1 MKGKIK
7 LTEKQLS
14 DITRKIVKEIEEAG
28 CRYCTFVYN
37 PDGSVIADENGEE
50 LLDCWF
56 DDCNASVVPGTW
68 CEDCPKGVKDTKDM
82 KGGFKP
88 AKTRSNYTQAV
99 NGKDRKV
106 NVNPFQNHVVEEVGM
121 GGELCRCVVWQIE
134 AGEDDVCTKWSPAG
148 CGDSPFKVADDK
160 GRSKPMD
167 FVRDRVSTRGPK
179 ISNRGRMGEIEKK
192 KSSEKEEC
200 MCMKWE
206 QTSNGW
212 NCVQDKPAGC
222 MGGTGMTTKK
232 DKKEMMESKYTRNR
246 TNIDN
251 FLKED
256 KPKGKR
262 KGSTPRPSDKAMM
275 NMTKKVLGGVT
286 PSTGMNNW
294 WCCLV
299 ACNNPGCKGDRWE
312 VVMNPWG

>member
-1 MKGKIK
+1 MNLK
-7 LTEKQLS
+7 
-14 DITRKIVKEIEEAG
+14 RKIREELNKTGEPKTGYEVHGFTKDNERLKEIEEAG

-82 KGGFKP
+82 KGGS
-88 AKTRSNYTQAV
+88 TRRGKVKSNYTKA
-99 NGKDRKV
+99 
-106 NVNPFQNHVVEEVGM
+106 NVS
-121 GGELCRCVVWQIE
+121 I
-134 AGEDDVCTKWSPAG
+134 
-148 CGDSPFKVADDK
+148 
-160 GRSKPMD
+160 
-167 FVRDRVSTRGPK
+167 
-179 ISNRGRMGEIEKK
+179 
-192 KSSEKEEC
+192 KE
-200 MCMKWE
+200 
-206 QTSNGW
+206 
-212 NCVQDKPAGC
+212 
-222 MGGTGMTTKK
+222 
-232 DKKEMMESKYTRNR
+232 YTRNR
-246 TNIDN
+246 TNIDS
-251 FLKED
+251 FLNEDKED

>member
-1 MKGKIK
+1 MNLK
-7 LTEKQLS
+7 
-14 DITRKIVKEIEEAG
+14 RKIREELNKTGEPKTGYEVHGFTKDNERLKEIEEAG

-37 PDGSVIADENGEE
+37 PDGSIIADENGEE

-82 KGGFKP
+82 KGGS
-88 AKTRSNYTQAV
+88 TRRGKVKSNYTKA
-99 NGKDRKV
+99 
-106 NVNPFQNHVVEEVGM
+106 NVS
-121 GGELCRCVVWQIE
+121 I
-134 AGEDDVCTKWSPAG
+134 
-148 CGDSPFKVADDK
+148 
-160 GRSKPMD
+160 
-167 FVRDRVSTRGPK
+167 
-179 ISNRGRMGEIEKK
+179 
-192 KSSEKEEC
+192 KE
-200 MCMKWE
+200 
-206 QTSNGW
+206 
-212 NCVQDKPAGC
+212 
-222 MGGTGMTTKK
+222 
-232 DKKEMMESKYTRNR
+232 YTRNR
-246 TNIDN
+246 TNIDSFLKDGMKDTGMKAYWCGEPGSN
-251 FLKED
+251 FGTMCDGTCITKTSGGEVTSYECDDPKESGGGKINMNNLEKKMKNESMGEPKEYTRNRTNIERFLNEDKED